1 MKKLFN
7 KKQRLSSK
15 TSILSLLK
23 NEDNLVDKYNML
35 IEQIDDLKEY
45 IADVE
50 TLNMS
55 EDIKNSLIIHNKNE
69 LKKQQ
74 EEFYT
79 LTKQIELI
87 RVQIKKEL
95 V

>member
-7 KKQRLSSK
+7 KNNACLQK

-23 NEDNLVDKYNML
+23 DEDNLVNKYNIL
-35 IEQIDDLKEY
+35 IKQIDDSKEY
-45 IADVE
+45 IEDIK

-55 EDIKNSLIIHNKNE
+55 EDIKNSLIIRNKNK

-87 RVQIKKEL
+87 RVQIKKEFI
-95 V
+95 